1 MSKELI
7 IKTEQDMLLFG
18 KRIAKLLHGGE
29 FFALFGDLGAGKT
42 TLVRGIAS
50 EIGIDNIS
58 SPTFNIVKR
67 HEGRLRF
74 DHFDCYRLADYE
86 ELLAVGFED
95 YLAGGSVIVMEWCE
109 NVCEALPSERL
120 EIHIAGSGNDERCM
134 ELVPIGA
141 KYEEMTAELFKE
153 II

>member
-18 KRIAKLLHGGE
+18 KRLAKLLHGGE
-29 FFALFGDLGAGKT
+29 FIALFGDLGAGKT

-58 SPTFNIVKR
+58 SPT
-67 HEGRLRF
+67 F

-120 EIHIAGSGNDERCM
+120 EIHIAGSGNDERSL

-153 II
+153 VI